1 MYRQICASLVPLGGL
16 VILIFLNTKLDKD
29 LLSETPCQEL
39 QQVQREVWPGPRL
52 QRTYVLIQE
61 KAGPALKDSRIRVMK
76 GEKK

>member
-39 QQVQREVWPGPRL
+39 QQVQREV
-52 QRTYVLIQE
+52 
-61 KAGPALKDSRIRVMK
+61 
-76 GEKK
+76 